1 MHLLL
6 YDFVEALTPCIKLA
20 GVLAPTAHP
29 VLRHLRHFLQSSPM
43 FVRRLASMHPSF
55 MSPLLVSTFAQDAKV
70 KCSASLVLLNAW
82 VTTHC

>member
-1 MHLLL
+1 
-6 YDFVEALTPCIKLA
+6 
-20 GVLAPTAHP
+20 
-29 VLRHLRHFLQSSPM
+29 M

-82 VTTHC
+82 VTLTAN